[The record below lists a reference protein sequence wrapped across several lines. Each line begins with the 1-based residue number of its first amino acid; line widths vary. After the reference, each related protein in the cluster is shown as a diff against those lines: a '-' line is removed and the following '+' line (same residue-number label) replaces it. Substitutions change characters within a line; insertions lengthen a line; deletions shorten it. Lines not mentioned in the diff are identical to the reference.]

1 LVERVDTV
9 YLTDTVTIETE
20 IIKNIYIDVEGDTLI
35 VTDTI
40 IIKVIEYRT
49 VYQTD
54 TVEVIKRDTITII
67 KTDTVYLEKEKIL
80 FKCKREN
87 LIEQADKYLIDNR
100 WMAFAKD
107 KDDIS

>member
-80 FKCKREN
+80 FECKR
-87 LIEQADKYLIDNR
+87 DYR
-100 WMAFAKD
+100 T
-107 KDDIS
+107 SR